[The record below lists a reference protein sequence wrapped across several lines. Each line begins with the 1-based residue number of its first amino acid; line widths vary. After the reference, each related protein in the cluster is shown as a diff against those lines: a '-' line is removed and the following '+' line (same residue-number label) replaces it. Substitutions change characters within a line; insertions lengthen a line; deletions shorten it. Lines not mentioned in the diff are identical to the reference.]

1 MQKPIMRNKGRYN
14 SKYEDIK
21 EAIENVDTIHFENF
35 KQSFMDTIQPAL
47 TYAAERRY
55 TFNNNKFLIDKLIA
69 RFGNKTSKE
78 YLKCFVEKS
87 ILRAAKENELPDGT
101 TAEPLISKALFNA
114 VKELDY

>member
-1 MQKPIMRNKGRYN
+1 MQKPIMRNKGKYSN
-14 SKYEDIK
+14 KYEDIK
-21 EAIENVDTIHFENF
+21 EAIENVNTIHFENF
-35 KQSFMDTIQPAL
+35 KQSFMYTIQPAL

-55 TFNNNKFLIDKLIA
+55 TFKNNKFLIDKLTA
-69 RFGNKTSKE
+69 RFGNKTSKD
-78 YLKCFVEKS
+78 YLKCFVKKS

>member
-21 EAIENVDTIHFENF
+21 EAIENVDTI
-35 KQSFMDTIQPAL
+35 QPTL

-55 TFNNNKFLIDKLIA
+55 TFNNNKFLIDNLIA

-78 YLKCFVEKS
+78 YLKCFLKKS